1 MCIQSAKG
9 SPMVGPVNGVV
20 KSIPLQGHMA
30 GMVNNSDD
38 IVATAGPNL
47 LPCPR

>member
-20 KSIPLQGHMA
+20 KSFPLQGHMA
-30 GMVNNSDD
+30 GMVNNSD
-38 IVATAGPNL
+38 VKEWMGNYE
-47 LPCPR
+47 